1 MAETNEELKQV
12 NVQMPVELVGKL
24 DAMIV
29 DDESDRS
36 KFVRRLIRQEWG
48 RRQQMALPLQAAP
61 ARKSRREA
69 MPA

>member
-12 NVQMPVELVGKL
+12 NVQMPNELADKL
-24 DAMIV
+24 DVMVVA
-29 DDESDRS
+29 DESDRS

-61 ARKSRREA
+61 AKKSRREA
-69 MPA
+69 LPA